1 MFSNLEHE
9 EGMIQYIGWFGSFEL
24 GDDGAKQE
32 YFNIVLELADFDFYE
47 AVMRLSPP
55 ISSEEIHGFW
65 ESMFEISKTLA
76 SIHTITIDKLNF
88 WTWHGDIKPENI
100 LRVNDR
106 FKLAD
111 PGEASMLLKNSGT
124 PYLPPSRSLGGTRTY
139 AAPEKTAYLDDISTK
154 MPKVTP
160 ESDVWSLG
168 CVLSVAAT
176 YVVLGT
182 QGVLIYQRL
191 RRQDTQNARGRM
203 SDAFHDGERVLPEV
217 LHWHQYLREAS
228 RKTDP
233 YTSAILDMVDGH
245 MLVPGDS
252 RQTAKKVCA
261 SFKSILAK
269 NDTRPSKVPPGLQHM
284 LQSIELEVE
293 RSSEHKSGI
302 KRIDSDDI
310 TKTMEPIDL
319 PLPEIEFE
327 SRKKLLDQAIQPTAQ
342 RPRTTRGSPS
352 QSPHPAVRY
361 PVQSADRQGSLHSH
375 TYGYADPSRRNSAI
389 SPLSHPVGVP
399 SSSFYSE
406 SPSYRSRSP
415 IRREPV
421 KASQVKQELKKVGLR
436 FKPSPKSLS
445 SLIQRQK
452 TSVKGKTSNS
462 KESLDALTELD
473 SRLEEEYKGR
483 DIVFLVDN
491 GTTMRKWWSSV
502 IDLLEV
508 MVWRALAYDDD
519 GMEMYFTNPDTNPR
533 AIVRGSKSQSVKD
546 FTKALEFAEPEA
558 ANSPTSA
565 VETTIIPELERII
578 NDYTRAKTSKDEP
591 RKKTIIVLTDGIWQG
606 MHDEYTVDT
615 YLRSTFHCLR
625 DLHGDL
631 TYIQPGQPHSRKD
644 VSEIRPVTI
653 QFVQFGDNKKAG
665 ERLRRLD
672 DDLAK
677 YGCPDLI
684 DTEHAEGDLYKMFLG
699 SLCPDIDRT
708 LRYSI
713 GPQSQSPTFHVPP
726 EQGSG
731 ESTNTLN
738 IRTNTMHQH
747 PQESYSLAPLQT
759 SPLAISPVDFSVTHH
774 GGFTSPVPNYELPA
788 PTSYDGASHAVS
800 PMSPQPSST
809 QRDARWQVAGPSSGS
824 TAPPW

>member
-24 GDDGAKQE
+24 GDDDAKQE

-154 MPKVTP
+154 MPK
-160 ESDVWSLG
+160 
-168 CVLSVAAT
+168 
-176 YVVLGT
+176 
-182 QGVLIYQRL
+182 
-191 RRQDTQNARGRM
+191 
-203 SDAFHDGERVLPEV
+203 
-217 LHWHQYLREAS
+217 
-228 RKTDP
+228 
-233 YTSAILDMVDGH
+233 
-245 MLVPGDS
+245 
-252 RQTAKKVCA
+252 
-261 SFKSILAK
+261 
-269 NDTRPSKVPPGLQHM
+269 
-284 LQSIELEVE
+284 
-293 RSSEHKSGI
+293 
-302 KRIDSDDI
+302 
-310 TKTMEPIDL
+310 
-319 PLPEIEFE
+319 
-327 SRKKLLDQAIQPTAQ
+327 
-342 RPRTTRGSPS
+342 
-352 QSPHPAVRY
+352 
-361 PVQSADRQGSLHSH
+361 
-375 TYGYADPSRRNSAI
+375 
-389 SPLSHPVGVP
+389 
-399 SSSFYSE
+399 
-406 SPSYRSRSP
+406 
-415 IRREPV
+415 
-421 KASQVKQELKKVGLR
+421 
-436 FKPSPKSLS
+436 
-445 SLIQRQK
+445 K

-533 AIVRGSKSQSVKD
+533 AIVRGSKSQSAKD

-677 YGCPDLI
+677 YGCP
-684 DTEHAEGDLYKMFLG
+684 
-699 SLCPDIDRT
+699 
-708 LRYSI
+708 
-713 GPQSQSPTFHVPP
+713 
-726 EQGSG
+726 
-731 ESTNTLN
+731 
-738 IRTNTMHQH
+738 
-747 PQESYSLAPLQT
+747 
-759 SPLAISPVDFSVTHH
+759 
-774 GGFTSPVPNYELPA
+774 
-788 PTSYDGASHAVS
+788 
-800 PMSPQPSST
+800 
-809 QRDARWQVAGPSSGS
+809 
-824 TAPPW
+824 